1 MLGAKHCNFTCTA
14 ESCTAEDTAV
24 RDQIIIGL
32 KRNDIRQEALKK
44 SWDLD
49 TLWREGM
56 KMEGAARGE
65 AEINGEDIQNGCIF
79 VQDIKG
85 QTGNKRNIHH
95 LLQLSNQD

>member
-1 MLGAKHCNFTCTA
+1 
-14 ESCTAEDTAV
+14 
-24 RDQIIIGL
+24 
-32 KRNDIRQEALKK
+32 
-44 SWDLD
+44 
-49 TLWREGM
+49 M
-56 KMEGAARGE
+56 KMESAARGE